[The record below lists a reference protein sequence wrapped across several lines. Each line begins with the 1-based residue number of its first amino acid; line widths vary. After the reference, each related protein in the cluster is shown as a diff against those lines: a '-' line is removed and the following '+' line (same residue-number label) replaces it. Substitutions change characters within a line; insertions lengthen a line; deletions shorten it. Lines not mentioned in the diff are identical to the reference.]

1 MADHHC
7 NQDKT
12 SSAARSHSGN
22 VVQEA
27 CMAASPQDWRYYRLL
42 VENVDSIILR
52 LDPEGK
58 IIYLNSYGARFFGYT
73 DTELLGKSVVGSIVP
88 LEDSS
93 GRDMQEMID
102 AILRQPQRYL
112 RNENENVCKNGRRVW
127 VSWTNKA
134 FNSESGEL
142 QEIFCIGHDITDRK
156 RAEEKLLESKEELE
170 KNIEEKNI
178 ELLVTNEVLEAERVE
193 LLHSQLELKES
204 KEWLR
209 ILIDGIPDI
218 ICLKDAEGRWLIT
231 NRACRQLFQL
241 TEEGYLNKSN
251 AEMAR
256 IHGFFS
262 QVFLEGEKMDE
273 LAWEQGAVYRQEQ
286 VIKTA
291 SGRELVFEVA
301 KIPVFHPDGSRKG
314 LVNIGHDVTAVK
326 QGAKALEESEEKYRT
341 VLESNPDPVVVYDRE
356 GLVVYLNPA
365 FTRTFGWGMDEL
377 QGHKLDHFVPEDTWP
392 LTRKMIQKVLDGEN
406 FSGYETWRFNKKGQK
421 IPVSISGAIY
431 HTNEGDVAGSVIN
444 LRDISTQKELEKKL
458 QRAQKMEGIGLL
470 AAGVAHDLNNVL
482 SGLVTYPELILQKVG
497 PDDPLRKS
505 LLIIQRSGEKAAA
518 IVNDLLTLARRGT
531 AVEEVV
537 NLNRIITDYLESPE
551 FEKLKSLYPD
561 IQLVVNLEPDLLN
574 MVGSHLHLI
583 KTVMNLVVNAMEAM
597 STGGSL
603 AIETENCYVDASEKK
618 SVVADGGEYIVCR
631 VADTGMGIAS
641 ADLEKIFEP
650 FYSKKVMGRRSG
662 TGLGMAIIW
671 NTVHDHHG
679 FIDVQSVEGEGTTFS
694 LFFPATRQQI
704 YRGAGIVSADEY
716 SGRGEHLM
724 VVDDMADQRQIAREM
739 LQSLGYTVTA
749 VPSGEEAL
757 AYLEKGHT
765 VDLVIL
771 DMIMDPGIDGLETY
785 KRIRAVNPAQKVII
799 ASGYS
804 ESERVREAQ
813 SLGAGAYVKKPY
825 LLAKIGL
832 AVRRALNL

>member
-1 MADHHC
+1 MVDRRC
-7 NQDKT
+7 NQDNA
-12 SSAARSHSGN
+12 SADRSLRLEMSDPEEP
-22 VVQEA
+22 VTV
-27 CMAASPQDWRYYRLL
+27 SPHDWQYYRLL

-58 IIYLNSYGARFFGYT
+58 ILYLNPFGARFFGYT
-73 DTELLGKSVVGSIVP
+73 IAELLGKPVLGTIVP
-88 LEDSS
+88 LKDRS
-93 GRDMQEMID
+93 GRDLQEMID
-102 AILRQPQRYL
+102 AVLRQPEQYQ
-112 RNENENVCKNGRRVW
+112 RNENENVCKNGQRVW
-127 VSWTNKA
+127 VSWTNSALFSK
-134 FNSESGEL
+134 SGEL

-156 RAEEKLLESKEELE
+156 RAEEKLQESKEELE

-178 ELLVTNEVLEAERVE
+178 ELLITNEVLEAERVE
-193 LLHSQLELKES
+193 LLRSQLELKES

-209 ILIDGIPDI
+209 ILIDAIPDI
-218 ICLKDAEGRWLIT
+218 ICLKDAKGRWLIT

-241 TEEGYLNKSN
+241 TEAGYLNKSN
-251 AEMAR
+251 VEMAR
-256 IHGFFS
+256 DHDFFS
-262 QVFLEGEKMDE
+262 QVFLEGKEMDE
-273 LAWEQGAVYRQEQ
+273 LAWEQGTVYRQEQ
-286 VIKTA
+286 VIKTV
-291 SGRELVFEVA
+291 SGRELIFEVA

-365 FTRTFGWGMDEL
+365 FTRVFGWTMAEL
-377 QGHKLDHFVPEDTWP
+377 QGRKLDRFVPEETWP
-392 LTRKMIQKVLDGEN
+392 LTRKMIRKVLDGES
-406 FSGYETWRFNKKGQK
+406 FSGHETLRFNRKGQR
-421 IPVSISGAIY
+421 IPVSISGAVY
-431 HTNEGDVAGSVIN
+431 HTKEGDIAGSVIN
-444 LRDISTQKELEKKL
+444 LRDISAQKELEAKL

-518 IVNDLLTLARRGT
+518 IVNDLLTLARRGAAT
-531 AVEEVV
+531 EEVV
-537 NLNRIITDYLESPE
+537 NLNRIINEYLESPE
-551 FEKLKSLYPD
+551 FEKLKSLYPE
-561 IQLVVNLEPDLLN
+561 ISLVVKLEPDLLN

-597 STGGSL
+597 SVGGSL
-603 AIETENCYVDASEKK
+603 VIETENCYIDASEKK
-618 SVVADGGEYIVCR
+618 LAVADGGEYVVCR
-631 VADTGMGIAS
+631 VVDTGTGIPA

-650 FYSKKVMGRRSG
+650 FYSKKVMGRSG

-679 FIDVQSVEGEGTTFS
+679 FIDVRSVEGEGTTFS
-694 LFFPATRQQI
+694 LYFPATRQQI
-704 YRGAGIVSADEY
+704 YRGAGVVSVDEY
-716 SGRGEHLM
+716 RGRGERLL
-724 VVDDMADQRQIAREM
+724 VVDDMADQRQIALEM
-739 LQSLGYTVTA
+739 LQSLGYKVTA
-749 VPSGEEAL
+749 LSSGEEAV
-757 AYLEKGHT
+757 AYFKAGNA
-765 VDLVIL
+765 VDLVVL

-785 KRIRAVNPAQKVII
+785 KRIRAVNPGQKVII

-804 ESERVREAQ
+804 ESDRVREAQ
-813 SLGAGAYVKKPY
+813 RLGAGAYVKKPY

-832 AVRRALNL
+832 AVRRALDS